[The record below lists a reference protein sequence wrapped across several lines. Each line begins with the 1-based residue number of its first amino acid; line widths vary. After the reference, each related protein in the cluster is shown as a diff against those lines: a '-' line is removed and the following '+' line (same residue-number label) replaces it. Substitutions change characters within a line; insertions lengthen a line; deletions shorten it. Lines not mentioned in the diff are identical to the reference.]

1 MGETI
6 SKVLQKMSSSNPKRL
21 IMVGLDAAGKTT
33 ILNKLDLSEVISS
46 VLKIGYLYG
55 KAENSRLSIT
65 MWDLVLS
72 NDRPLYDQFY
82 EDAEGI
88 IFVVDSN
95 DRIKINRAR
104 EDLQKLIYNE
114 KLRDLPLLVYA
125 NKQDFISAMSI
136 GEIADKLGIQNI
148 DKSLYIQECC
158 AINGYG
164 LFEGL
169 EWILKTIQDKKINPN
184 LIRKQELI

>member
-21 IMVGLDAAGKTT
+21 IMAGLDAAGKTT

-46 VLKIGYLYG
+46 VLKIGYLCG
-55 KAENSRLSIT
+55 KAENSRLSIA

-72 NDRPLYDQFY
+72 NDRPLYDRFY

-114 KLRDLPLLVYA
+114 KLRNLPLLVYA
-125 NKQDFISAMSI
+125 NKHDFISAMSI

-148 DKSLYIQECC
+148 DKSIYIQGCC